1 MNRCNGYW
9 HLLLGGL
16 LALMLVACGGGGG
29 VDDKPTEPTLEA
41 SASFSQQNDGLTV
54 TFDAGNSSGTIA
66 SYLWDFGDG
75 STGTGKS
82 TSHSYAVAGSYTVT
96 LTVSDEAGASA
107 RQSLSVHL
115 TKSNITPTA
124 AFSYSAGGLLASF
137 DASGSSDSDGSIA
150 SYSWNFGDGTTGTGK
165 SASHSYGATGTYT
178 VTLTVTDDLGATASQ
193 SVSVTVVSGNV
204 APTAAFTQSTSGLVA
219 SFDASGSSDSD
230 GSIARYSWNF
240 GDGTTGTGKSTNHT
254 YAAAGTYT
262 VSLTVTDNLGV
273 AASQSASVSVVKANV
288 APVASFIQSAAE
300 LVASFDASGSSDS
313 DGSIASY
320 SWSFGDG
327 TTGTG
332 KSTNHT
338 YAVAGTY
345 TVSLTVTDNQGTTAS
360 VSRSITVAV
369 ASYRVSVQASGQ
381 GTVLPSGLTLSAGQS
396 GQVTVTP
403 ASGYLLASISGCG
416 GALQGSIYT
425 TGAISGNCVII
436 ASFQPQGSIVFADAV
451 LDAAV
456 RKALVAQIPGFTL
469 STPITGSMLDGVTAL
484 DLDAGNGQSQIRDLS
499 GLELFHNLTRLS
511 VADHKVSNLAPLAGL
526 DKLSYLNLTGND
538 VVDLS
543 PLRSLTALQQVYLDA
558 TEINT
563 LDGLENSAALT
574 TVSATWTP
582 LTSLKGLLT
591 AGWAEQGT
599 LLLDFNC
606 LYLGS
611 GSYPQKELA
620 SLAGLGVTIQ
630 GDSDTY
636 SIYGNFSG
644 LSCPDSM
651 ASFAVQSQ
659 VSLGSTP
666 TLDYRLDME
675 NYLNAD
681 ALSCDLYVDLIEQQ
695 ARVPVQTITPC
706 DPQALISLPV
716 SANGNYTASLVIRDG
731 YGGSFQHTLPAI
743 RVTTLGA
750 QPHIRAVD
758 WGQVVVT
765 RNPQLIAARNAL
777 LRVHVT
783 SDVAPSVPPD
793 LTMKLTLNG
802 TTQTIAMTKPTA
814 IPAQM
819 DYENIAASYRAVV
832 PASMMQPGLQVTV
845 SLPNGDQRVLT
856 PSFATTPTFYL
867 TLVPMRV
874 GGLAVT
880 MPPTADVQRAL
891 KSFWPMQSVQI
902 KQHAVFTPVA
912 TSGDALLDEVTDL
925 QAIENDPTYFYGI
938 YSSEVDNYFAGVGW
952 MGLNSA
958 IGYDS
963 TYLSDRCK
971 NVGGDY
977 LCVMAHELGHN
988 FNIGHIGCGTDNME
1002 PKFPYDFQS
1011 IGSLGVSFDLS
1022 ALYKP
1027 TEYRDLMS
1035 YCGPQHISD
1044 FTFEAVQDYLARTPS
1059 APFPTSKSRARV
1071 AESSEEGLFIS
1082 GSLLADG
1089 TIKLQRVLP
1098 LARPVRSLPSSA
1110 LVATV
1115 TRSDGQQ
1122 SRVNVQLM
1130 TASQESA
1137 EPQAQH
1143 FQLEIPFSDLT
1154 ALSIA
1159 QGGKELFTQ
1168 AVSLAAA
1175 SRSKTA
1181 VAPTLQEQGDELCVQ
1196 WQAGDFDGVTLMQV
1210 AEDGQ
1215 QTVLTLQN
1223 PDPAACVSLSGVP
1236 NGGHWRLLTRA
1247 GLLTQQLDVV
1257 R

>member
-1 MNRCNGYW
+1 MGMNRCNRYW
-9 HLLLGGL
+9 HLLVAGL
-16 LALMLVACGGGGG
+16 LALMLAACGGGGG
-29 VDDKPTEPTLEA
+29 DDKKVVEPTLVA
-41 SASFSQQNDGLTV
+41 SASFNQQNDGLTV

-75 STGTGKS
+75 TTGTGKS
-82 TSHSYAVAGSYTVT
+82 ISHSYGVAGSYTVT
-96 LTVSDEAGASA
+96 LTVSDEKGASA
-107 RQSLSVHL
+107 RQNLSVHL

-124 AFSYSAGGLLASF
+124 AFSYSATGLLASF

-150 SYSWNFGDGTTGTGK
+150 SYGWNFGDGATGTGK
-165 SASHSYGATGTYT
+165 TASHSYAATGTYT

-193 SVSVTVVSGNV
+193 SVSVTVVSGNA
-204 APTAAFTQSTSGLVA
+204 APTAAFTQSS
-219 SFDASGSSDSD
+219 
-230 GSIARYSWNF
+230 
-240 GDGTTGTGKSTNHT
+240 TG
-254 YAAAGTYT
+254 
-262 VSLTVTDNLGV
+262 
-273 AASQSASVSVVKANV
+273 
-288 APVASFIQSAAE
+288 

-332 KSTNHT
+332 KSVNHS

-360 VSRSITVAV
+360 VSRSISVAV
-369 ASYRVSVQASGQ
+369 TSYRVSVQASGQ
-381 GTVLPSGLTLSAGQS
+381 GTVLPSSLTLSAGQS

-425 TGAISGNCVII
+425 TGSLSGNCVII

-469 STPITGSMLDGVTAL
+469 STPITGSLLDSVTKL
-484 DLDAGNGQSQIRDLS
+484 DLDAVNGQSQIRDLS
-499 GLELFHNLTRLS
+499 GLELFHNLNRLW
-511 VADHKVSNLAPLAGL
+511 VADNKVSNLAPLAGL
-526 DKLSYLNLTGND
+526 DKLSYLNLSGND

-543 PLRSLTALQQVYLDA
+543 PLRSLTALQQVYLDR

-563 LDGLENSAALT
+563 LDGLENNAALT

-599 LLLDFNC
+599 LLLNVNC

-611 GSYPQKELA
+611 GSQPQKELA
-620 SLAGLGVTIQ
+620 ALAGLGVTIQ

-636 SIYGNFSG
+636 SIYGNFGG

-675 NYLNAD
+675 NYLDGD
-681 ALSCDLYVDLIEQQ
+681 ALSCELYVDLIEQQ

-716 SANGNYTASLVIRDG
+716 SANGNYTASLLIRDG
-731 YGGSFQHTLPAI
+731 YGGSFKHTLPAI

-765 RNPQLIAARNAL
+765 RNPQLIAARDAL

-783 SDVAPSVPPD
+783 SDVAPTTPPN
-793 LTMKLTLNG
+793 LTMKLALNG
-802 TTQTIAMTKPTA
+802 TTQTIVMTKPTT

-832 PASMMQPGLQVTV
+832 PASMMQSGLQVTV

-874 GGLAVT
+874 GGYAVT
-880 MPPTADVQRAL
+880 MPPTADVQRGL
-891 KSFWPMQSVQI
+891 KSFWPMQSVQV

-925 QAIENDPTYFYGI
+925 QAVENDPTYFYGI

-988 FNIGHIGCGTDNME
+988 FNIGHIGCGTGNME
-1002 PKFPYDFQS
+1002 PNFPYDFQS

-1044 FTFEAVQDYLARTPS
+1044 YTFEAVQDYLARNPP
-1059 APFPTSKSRARV
+1059 AAFPTSKSRARV
-1071 AESSEEGLFIS
+1071 AEASEEGLFIS
-1082 GSLLADG
+1082 GSLQADG

-1130 TASQESA
+1130 TSSQESA
-1137 EPQAQH
+1137 GPQAQH

-1159 QGGKELFTQ
+1159 RGGKVLFSQ
-1168 AVSLAAA
+1168 AVSQAAA
-1175 SRSKTA
+1175 SRSKAA

-1196 WQAGDFDGVTLMQV
+1196 WQAGDFDGVTLMHV
-1210 AEDGQ
+1210 ADDGQ

-1236 NGGHWRLLTRA
+1236 SGGHWRLLTRA
-1247 GLLTQQLDVV
+1247 GLLTQQLDVA